1 MEKQMSYSISDF
13 KTAGETLRVNELRQ
27 ALYDAGAILMDKVL
41 VNLHGKEHQMRR
53 KVEAK
58 ILKPNF
64 FRWYETEVFQKTL
77 DETITPYLKE
87 GKADLVDLAY
97 RILLNLTADF
107 SGIDR
112 PKRSFEETERILI
125 MLRTFGKAAT
135 LGQAKGNKDAISNE
149 IKNSLEAFNKEFY
162 KPSKQKRL
170 EHLKR
175 LKLGDINESDLPR
188 DILTQLLK
196 NQEKLGLSDNIILK
210 ETAFYLLAGAFTS
223 IHSLTHAMHEIFERI
238 KDPIQKSKVMS
249 DPIYLQRCIHE
260 SMRLHPSSPTAMRR
274 PTCPFHT
281 TEGTVLNKSDTLVI
295 DLMEANRDI
304 SVFGLDAND
313 HNPERTLP
321 SGVPPYG
328 LSFGKGMHAC
338 IGVNLAAGNLPKEDS
353 DPTTHQFGIIT
364 LTAKKLLE
372 FGASPDKNNPG
383 VVDNST
389 VRNNWSSYPILF

>member
-1 MEKQMSYSISDF
+1 MSYTISDF
-13 KTAGETLRVNELRQ
+13 KTAGETLRVNDLRQ

-58 ILKPNF
+58 ILRPNF
-64 FRWYETEVFQKTL
+64 YRWYETEVFKKTL

-87 GKADLVDLAY
+87 GKADLVDLSY

-112 PKRSFEETERILI
+112 PDKSVAETERILS

-135 LGQAKGNKDAISNE
+135 LGQAKGDKDAISNE
-149 IKNSLEAFNKEFY
+149 INDSIEAFNNEFY

-170 EHLKR
+170 EYLNR
-175 LKLGDINESDLPR
+175 FKLGEISESDVPK
-188 DILTQLLK
+188 DVLTELLK
-196 NQEKLGLSDNIILK
+196 NQEKLGLSDDIILK

-223 IHSLTHAMHEIFERI
+223 IHTLTHAMHELFERM
-238 KDPIQKSKVMS
+238 KDPTQENRLMNE
-249 DPIYLQRCIHE
+249 PIYLQRCIHE

-274 PTCPFHT
+274 PTCPYQT
-281 TEGTVLNKSDTLVI
+281 NDGKTLNNSDTLVI
-295 DLMEANRDI
+295 NLMEANRDV
-304 SVFGLDAND
+304 SVFGLDAKE
-313 HNPERTLP
+313 HNPERNLP

-338 IGVNLAAGNLPKEDS
+338 IGVNLAAGIIPKKDT
-353 DPTTHQFGIIT
+353 DPLTHQYGIIT

-372 FGASPDKNNPG
+372 YGAVPNKNKPG
-383 VVDNST
+383 VVDRST

>member
-1 MEKQMSYSISDF
+1 MSYSISDF

-27 ALYDAGAILMDKVL
+27 ALYDAGAILMEKVL

-64 FRWYETEVFQKTL
+64 FRWYETEVFKKTL
-77 DETITPYLKE
+77 EETINPYLKE

-112 PKRSFEETERILI
+112 PKKSFDETERILKI
-125 MLRTFGKAAT
+125 LRTFGKAAT
-135 LGQAKGNKDAISNE
+135 LGQAKGNKDAITNE
-149 IKNSLEAFNKEFY
+149 IKNSLEEFNVEFF

-170 EHLKR
+170 EYIER
-175 LKLGDINESDLPR
+175 FKLGEINISELPR
-188 DILTQLLK
+188 DILTELLR
-196 NQEKLGLSDNIILK
+196 NQDKLGLSDDIILK
-210 ETAFYLLAGAFTS
+210 ETSFYLLAGAFTS
-223 IHSLTHAMHEIFERI
+223 IHTLTHAMHEIFERI
-238 KDPIQKSKVMS
+238 KDPVQKNKVTM

-281 TEGTVLNKSDTLVI
+281 TDGKILNKSDTLVI
-295 DLMEANRDI
+295 DLMAANRDI
-304 SVFGLDAND
+304 SIFGLDAND
-313 HNPERTLP
+313 HNPERNLP

-338 IGVNLAAGNLPKEDS
+338 IGINLAAGILPKEGS
-353 DPTTHQFGIIT
+353 NPANHQYGIIT

-372 FGASPDKNNPG
+372 YGAVPDKNNPPI
-383 VVDNST
+383 VDNST

>member
-1 MEKQMSYSISDF
+1 MSYTISDF
-13 KTAGETLRVNELRQ
+13 KTAGETLRVNDLRQ

-58 ILKPNF
+58 ILRPNF
-64 FRWYETEVFQKTL
+64 YRWYETEVFKKTL

-87 GKADLVDLAY
+87 GKADLVDLSY

-112 PKRSFEETERILI
+112 PNKSVAETERILS

-135 LGQAKGNKDAISNE
+135 LGQAKGDKDAISNE
-149 IKNSLEAFNKEFY
+149 INDSIEAFNNEFY

-170 EHLKR
+170 EYLNR
-175 LKLGDINESDLPR
+175 FKLGEISESDVPK
-188 DILTQLLK
+188 DVLTELLK
-196 NQEKLGLSDNIILK
+196 NQEKLGLSDDIILK

-223 IHSLTHAMHEIFERI
+223 IHTLTHAMHELFERM
-238 KDPIQKSKVMS
+238 KDPTQENRLMKE
-249 DPIYLQRCIHE
+249 PIYLQRCIHE

-274 PTCPFHT
+274 PTCPYQT
-281 TEGTVLNKSDTLVI
+281 NDGKTLNNSDTLVI
-295 DLMEANRDI
+295 NLMEANRDV
-304 SVFGLDAND
+304 SVFGLDAKE
-313 HNPERTLP
+313 HNPERNLP

-338 IGVNLAAGNLPKEDS
+338 IGVNLAAGIIPKEDT
-353 DPTTHQFGIIT
+353 DPLTHQYGIIT

-372 FGASPDKNNPG
+372 YGAVPNKNKPG
-383 VVDNST
+383 VVDRST

>member
-1 MEKQMSYSISDF
+1 MSYTISDF
-13 KTAGETLRVNELRQ
+13 KTAGETLRVNDLRQ

-53 KVEAK
+53 RVEAK
-58 ILKPNF
+58 ILRPNF
-64 FRWYETEVFQKTL
+64 YRWYETEVFKKTL

-87 GKADLVDLAY
+87 GKADLVDLSY

-112 PKRSFEETERILI
+112 PDKSVAETERILS

-135 LGQAKGNKDAISNE
+135 LGQAKGDKDAISNE
-149 IKNSLEAFNKEFY
+149 INDSIEAFNVEFY

-170 EHLKR
+170 EYLNR
-175 LKLGDINESDLPR
+175 FKLGEISESDVPK
-188 DILTQLLK
+188 DVLTELLK
-196 NQEKLGLSDNIILK
+196 NQEKLGLSDDIILK

-223 IHSLTHAMHEIFERI
+223 IHTLTHAMHELFERV
-238 KDPIQKSKVMS
+238 KDPTQENRLINE
-249 DPIYLQRCIHE
+249 PIYLQRCIHE

-274 PTCPFHT
+274 PTCPYQT
-281 TEGTVLNKSDTLVI
+281 NDGKTLNNSDTLVI
-295 DLMEANRDI
+295 NLMEANRDV
-304 SVFGLDAND
+304 SVFGLDAKE
-313 HNPERTLP
+313 HNPERNLP

-338 IGVNLAAGNLPKEDS
+338 IGVNLAAGIIPKKDT
-353 DPTTHQFGIIT
+353 DPLTHQYGIIT

-372 FGASPDKNNPG
+372 YGAVPNKNKPG
-383 VVDNST
+383 VVDRST
-389 VRNNWSSYPILF
+389 ARNNWSSYPILF

>member
-1 MEKQMSYSISDF
+1 MSYSINDF
-13 KTAGETLRVNELRQ
+13 KTAGETLRVNDLRQ

-58 ILKPNF
+58 ILKPKF
-64 FRWYETEVFQKTL
+64 FRWYETEVFKKTL

-112 PKRSFEETERILI
+112 PKKSDDETERILI

-135 LGQAKGNKDAISNE
+135 LGQAKGDKDAISNE
-149 IKNSLEAFNKEFY
+149 IKNSLEAFNTEFY

-170 EHLKR
+170 EYINR
-175 LKLGDINESDLPR
+175 FKLGEINESDVPR
-188 DILTQLLK
+188 DILTELLK
-196 NQEKLGLSDNIILK
+196 NQDNLGLSDDIILK

-223 IHSLTHAMHEIFERI
+223 IHTLTHAMHELFERI
-238 KDPIQKSKVMS
+238 KDPIQENRVMN

-274 PTCPFHT
+274 PTCPYQT
-281 TEGTVLNKSDTLVI
+281 NDGKILNNSDTLVI
-295 DLMEANRDI
+295 NLMEANRDV
-304 SVFGLDAND
+304 SVFGLDANE
-313 HNPERTLP
+313 HNPERNLP

-338 IGVNLAAGNLPKEDS
+338 IGVNLAAGILPKDDT
-353 DPTTHQFGIIT
+353 DPLTHQYGIVT

-372 FGASPDKNNPG
+372 YGAVPNKKKPG
-383 VVDNST
+383 VVDTST

>member
-1 MEKQMSYSISDF
+1 MSYTISDF
-13 KTAGETLRVNELRQ
+13 KTAGETLRVNDLRQ

-58 ILKPNF
+58 ILRPNF
-64 FRWYETEVFQKTL
+64 YRWYETEVFKKTL

-87 GKADLVDLAY
+87 GKADLVDLSY

-112 PKRSFEETERILI
+112 PDKSVAETERILS

-135 LGQAKGNKDAISNE
+135 LGQAKGDKDAISNE
-149 IKNSLEAFNKEFY
+149 INDSIEAFNVEFY

-170 EHLKR
+170 EYLNR
-175 LKLGDINESDLPR
+175 FKLGEISESDVPK
-188 DILTQLLK
+188 DVLTELLK
-196 NQEKLGLSDNIILK
+196 NQEKLGLSDDIILK

-223 IHSLTHAMHEIFERI
+223 IHTLTHAMHELFERV
-238 KDPIQKSKVMS
+238 KDPTQENRLINE
-249 DPIYLQRCIHE
+249 PIYLQRCIHE

-274 PTCPFHT
+274 PTCPYQT
-281 TEGTVLNKSDTLVI
+281 NDGKTLNNSDTIVVN
-295 DLMEANRDI
+295 LMEANRDV
-304 SVFGLDAND
+304 SVFGLDAKE
-313 HNPERTLP
+313 HNPERNLP

-338 IGVNLAAGNLPKEDS
+338 IGVNLAAGIIPKKDT
-353 DPTTHQFGIIT
+353 DPLTHQYGIIT

-372 FGASPDKNNPG
+372 YGAVPNKNKPG
-383 VVDNST
+383 VVDRST

>member
-1 MEKQMSYSISDF
+1 MSYIISDF
-13 KTAGETLRVNELRQ
+13 KTAGETLRVNDLRQ

-58 ILKPNF
+58 ILRPNF
-64 FRWYETEVFQKTL
+64 YRWYETEVFKKTL

-87 GKADLVDLAY
+87 GKADLVDLSY

-112 PKRSFEETERILI
+112 PDKSVAETERILS

-135 LGQAKGNKDAISNE
+135 LGQAKGDKDAISNE
-149 IKNSLEAFNKEFY
+149 INDSIEAFNVEFY

-170 EHLKR
+170 EYLNR
-175 LKLGDINESDLPR
+175 FKLGEISESDVPK
-188 DILTQLLK
+188 DVLTELLK
-196 NQEKLGLSDNIILK
+196 NQGKLGLSDDIILK

-223 IHSLTHAMHEIFERI
+223 IHTLTHAMHELFERM
-238 KDPIQKSKVMS
+238 KDPTQENRLMNE
-249 DPIYLQRCIHE
+249 PIYLQRCIHE

-274 PTCPFHT
+274 PTCPYQT
-281 TEGTVLNKSDTLVI
+281 NDGKTLNNSDTLVI
-295 DLMEANRDI
+295 NLMEANRDV
-304 SVFGLDAND
+304 SVFGLDAKE
-313 HNPERTLP
+313 HNPERNLP

-338 IGVNLAAGNLPKEDS
+338 IGVNLAAGIIPKKDT
-353 DPTTHQFGIIT
+353 DPLTHQYGIIT

-372 FGASPDKNNPG
+372 YGAVPNKNKPG
-383 VVDNST
+383 VVDRST

>member
-1 MEKQMSYSISDF
+1 MSYSISDF
-13 KTAGETLRVNELRQ
+13 KTASETLRVNDLKQ

-77 DETITPYLKE
+77 DETITPYLKA

-112 PKRSFEETERILI
+112 PKKSFDETERILI
-125 MLRTFGKAAT
+125 ILRTFGKAAT
-135 LGQAKGNKDAISNE
+135 LGQAKGDKDAISNE
-149 IKNSLEAFNKEFY
+149 IKSSLDEFNSEFY
-162 KPSKQKRL
+162 KPSKQRRLECIKRL
-170 EHLKR
+170 NRGE
-175 LKLGDINESDLPR
+175 INESDLPR
-188 DILTQLLK
+188 DILTELLK
-196 NQEKLGLSDNIILK
+196 NQKNLGLSDNIILK

-223 IHSLTHAMHEIFERI
+223 IHTLTHAMHEIFERI
-238 KDPIQKSKVMS
+238 KDPVQESKVMS
-249 DPIYLQRCIHE
+249 DPVYLQRCMHE

-281 TEGTVLNKSDTLVI
+281 TDGTILNKSDTLVI
-295 DLMEANRDI
+295 DLMASNRDVSI
-304 SVFGLDAND
+304 FGLDANE
-313 HNPERTLP
+313 HNPERNLP

-338 IGVNLAAGNLPKEDS
+338 IGVNLAAGVVPKKDS
-353 DPTTHQFGIIT
+353 DPATHQYGIIT
-364 LTAKKLLE
+364 LIAKKLLE
-372 FGASPDKNNPG
+372 YGVTPDKNNPG
-383 VVDNST
+383 VVDTST
-389 VRNNWSSYPILF
+389 ARNNWSSYPILFRS

>member
-1 MEKQMSYSISDF
+1 MSYTINDF
-13 KTAGETLRVNELRQ
+13 KTAGETLRVNDLRQ
-27 ALYDAGAILMDKVL
+27 ALYDSGAILMDKVL

-58 ILKPNF
+58 ILRPNF
-64 FRWYETEVFQKTL
+64 YRRYETEVFKKTL
-77 DETITPYLKE
+77 DETINPYLKE
-87 GKADLVDLAY
+87 GKADLVDLSY

-112 PKRSFEETERILI
+112 PNKSVAETERILT

-135 LGQAKGNKDAISNE
+135 LGQAKGDKDAISNE
-149 IKNSLEAFNKEFY
+149 INDSIEAFNREFY

-170 EHLKR
+170 EYLNR
-175 LKLGDINESDLPR
+175 FKLGEISESDVPK
-188 DILTQLLK
+188 DVLTELLK
-196 NQEKLGLSDNIILK
+196 NQENLGLSDDIILK

-223 IHSLTHAMHEIFERI
+223 IHTLTHAMHELFERM
-238 KDPIQKSKVMS
+238 KDPTQEKRLMNE
-249 DPIYLQRCIHE
+249 PIYLQRCIHE

-274 PTCPFHT
+274 PTCPYQT
-281 TEGTVLNKSDTLVI
+281 NDGKTLNNSDTLVI
-295 DLMEANRDI
+295 NLMEANRDV
-304 SVFGLDAND
+304 SVFGLDAKE
-313 HNPERTLP
+313 HNPERDLP

-338 IGVNLAAGNLPKEDS
+338 IGVNLAAGVIPKEDS
-353 DPTTHQFGIIT
+353 DPLTHQYGIIT

-372 FGASPDKNNPG
+372 YGAVPNKNKPS
-383 VVDNST
+383 VIDRST

>member
-1 MEKQMSYSISDF
+1 MSYTISDF
-13 KTAGETLRVNELRQ
+13 KTAGETLRVNDLRQ

-58 ILKPNF
+58 ILRPNF
-64 FRWYETEVFQKTL
+64 YRWYETEVFKKTL

-87 GKADLVDLAY
+87 GKADLVDLSY

-112 PKRSFEETERILI
+112 PDKSVAETERILS

-135 LGQAKGNKDAISNE
+135 LGQAKGDKDAISNE
-149 IKNSLEAFNKEFY
+149 INDSIEAFNREFY

-170 EHLKR
+170 EYLNR
-175 LKLGDINESDLPR
+175 FKLGEISESDVPK
-188 DILTQLLK
+188 DVLTELLK
-196 NQEKLGLSDNIILK
+196 NQEKLGLSDDIILK

-223 IHSLTHAMHEIFERI
+223 IHTLTHAMHELFERM
-238 KDPIQKSKVMS
+238 KDPTQENRLMKE
-249 DPIYLQRCIHE
+249 PIYLQRCIHE

-274 PTCPFHT
+274 PTCPYQT
-281 TEGTVLNKSDTLVI
+281 NDGKTLNNSDTLVI
-295 DLMEANRDI
+295 NLMEANRDV
-304 SVFGLDAND
+304 SVFGLDAKE
-313 HNPERTLP
+313 HNPERNLP

-338 IGVNLAAGNLPKEDS
+338 IGVNLAAGIIPKEDT
-353 DPTTHQFGIIT
+353 DPLTHQYGIIT

-372 FGASPDKNNPG
+372 YGAVPNKNKPG
-383 VVDNST
+383 VVDRST

>member
-1 MEKQMSYSISDF
+1 MSYTISDF
-13 KTAGETLRVNELRQ
+13 KTAGETLRVNDLRQ

-58 ILKPNF
+58 ILRPNF
-64 FRWYETEVFQKTL
+64 YRWYETEVFKKTL

-87 GKADLVDLAY
+87 GKADLVDLSY

-112 PKRSFEETERILI
+112 PNKSVAETERILS

-135 LGQAKGNKDAISNE
+135 LGQAKGDKDAISNE
-149 IKNSLEAFNKEFY
+149 INDSIEAFNVEFY

-170 EHLKR
+170 EYLNR
-175 LKLGDINESDLPR
+175 FKLGEISESDVPK
-188 DILTQLLK
+188 DVLTELLK
-196 NQEKLGLSDNIILK
+196 NQEKLGLSDDIILK

-223 IHSLTHAMHEIFERI
+223 IHTLTHAMHELFERM
-238 KDPIQKSKVMS
+238 KDPTQENRLMKE
-249 DPIYLQRCIHE
+249 PIYLQRCIHE

-274 PTCPFHT
+274 PTCPYQT
-281 TEGTVLNKSDTLVI
+281 NDGKTLNNSDTLVI
-295 DLMEANRDI
+295 NLMEANRDV
-304 SVFGLDAND
+304 SVFGLDAKE
-313 HNPERTLP
+313 HNPERNLP

-338 IGVNLAAGNLPKEDS
+338 IGVNLAAGIIPKKDT
-353 DPTTHQFGIIT
+353 DPLTHQYGIIT

-372 FGASPDKNNPG
+372 YGAVPNKNKPG
-383 VVDNST
+383 VVDRST

>member
-1 MEKQMSYSISDF
+1 MSYTISDF
-13 KTAGETLRVNELRQ
+13 KTAGETLRVNDLRQ

-58 ILKPNF
+58 ILRPNF
-64 FRWYETEVFQKTL
+64 YRWYETEVFKKTL

-87 GKADLVDLAY
+87 GKADLVDLSY

-112 PKRSFEETERILI
+112 PDKSVAETERILS

-135 LGQAKGNKDAISNE
+135 LGQAKGDKDAISNE
-149 IKNSLEAFNKEFY
+149 INDSIEAFNVEFY

-170 EHLKR
+170 EYLNR
-175 LKLGDINESDLPR
+175 FKLGEISESDVPK
-188 DILTQLLK
+188 DVLTELLK
-196 NQEKLGLSDNIILK
+196 NQEKLGLSDDIILK

-223 IHSLTHAMHEIFERI
+223 IHTLTHAMHELFERV
-238 KDPIQKSKVMS
+238 KDPTQENRLMNE
-249 DPIYLQRCIHE
+249 PIYLQRCIHE

-274 PTCPFHT
+274 PTCPYQT
-281 TEGTVLNKSDTLVI
+281 NDGKTLNNSDTLVI
-295 DLMEANRDI
+295 NLMEANRDV
-304 SVFGLDAND
+304 SVFGLDAKE
-313 HNPERTLP
+313 HNPERNLP

-338 IGVNLAAGNLPKEDS
+338 IGVNLAAGIIPKKDT
-353 DPTTHQFGIIT
+353 DPLTHQYGIIT

-372 FGASPDKNNPG
+372 YGAVPNKNKPG
-383 VVDNST
+383 VVDRST

>member
-1 MEKQMSYSISDF
+1 MSYTISDF
-13 KTAGETLRVNELRQ
+13 KTAGETLRVNDLRQ

-58 ILKPNF
+58 ILRPNF
-64 FRWYETEVFQKTL
+64 YRWYETEVFKKTL

-87 GKADLVDLAY
+87 GKADLVDLSY

-112 PKRSFEETERILI
+112 PDKSVAETERILS

-135 LGQAKGNKDAISNE
+135 LGQAKGDKDAISNE
-149 IKNSLEAFNKEFY
+149 INDSIEAFNVEFY

-170 EHLKR
+170 EYLNR
-175 LKLGDINESDLPR
+175 FKLGEISESDVPK
-188 DILTQLLK
+188 DVLTELLK
-196 NQEKLGLSDNIILK
+196 NQGKLGLSDDIILK

-223 IHSLTHAMHEIFERI
+223 IHTLTHAMHELFERV
-238 KDPIQKSKVMS
+238 KDLTQKNRLMNE
-249 DPIYLQRCIHE
+249 PIYLQRCIHE

-274 PTCPFHT
+274 PTCPYQT
-281 TEGTVLNKSDTLVI
+281 NDGKTLNNSDTLVI
-295 DLMEANRDI
+295 NLMEANRDV
-304 SVFGLDAND
+304 SVFGLDAKE
-313 HNPERTLP
+313 HNPERNLP

-338 IGVNLAAGNLPKEDS
+338 IGVNLAAGIIPKEDT
-353 DPTTHQFGIIT
+353 DPLTHQYGIIT

-372 FGASPDKNNPG
+372 YGAVPNKNKPG
-383 VVDNST
+383 VVDRST

>member
-1 MEKQMSYSISDF
+1 MSYTISDF
-13 KTAGETLRVNELRQ
+13 KTAGETLRVNDLRQ

-58 ILKPNF
+58 ILRPNF
-64 FRWYETEVFQKTL
+64 YRWYETEVFKKTL

-87 GKADLVDLAY
+87 GKADLVDLSY

-112 PKRSFEETERILI
+112 PDKSVAETERILS

-135 LGQAKGNKDAISNE
+135 LGQAKGDKDAISNE
-149 IKNSLEAFNKEFY
+149 INDSIEAFNVEFY

-170 EHLKR
+170 EYLNR
-175 LKLGDINESDLPR
+175 FKLGEISESDVPK
-188 DILTQLLK
+188 DVLTELLK
-196 NQEKLGLSDNIILK
+196 NQGKLGLSDDIILK

-223 IHSLTHAMHEIFERI
+223 IHTLTHAMHELFERV
-238 KDPIQKSKVMS
+238 KDLTQENRLMNE
-249 DPIYLQRCIHE
+249 PIYLQRCIHE

-274 PTCPFHT
+274 PTCPYQT
-281 TEGTVLNKSDTLVI
+281 NDGKTLNNSDTLVI
-295 DLMEANRDI
+295 NLMEANRDV
-304 SVFGLDAND
+304 SVFGLDAKE
-313 HNPERTLP
+313 HNPERNLP

-338 IGVNLAAGNLPKEDS
+338 IGVNLAAGIIPKEDT
-353 DPTTHQFGIIT
+353 DPLTHQYGIIT

-372 FGASPDKNNPG
+372 YGAVPNKNKPG
-383 VVDNST
+383 VVDRST

>member
-1 MEKQMSYSISDF
+1 MSYTISDF
-13 KTAGETLRVNELRQ
+13 KTAGETLRVNDLRQ

-58 ILKPNF
+58 ILRPNF
-64 FRWYETEVFQKTL
+64 YRWYETEVFKKTL

-87 GKADLVDLAY
+87 GKADLVDLSY

-112 PKRSFEETERILI
+112 PNKSVAETERILS

-135 LGQAKGNKDAISNE
+135 LGQAKGDKDAISNE
-149 IKNSLEAFNKEFY
+149 INDSIEAFNVEFY

-170 EHLKR
+170 EYLNR
-175 LKLGDINESDLPR
+175 FKLGEISER
-188 DILTQLLK
+188 DVPKDVLTELLK
-196 NQEKLGLSDNIILK
+196 NQGKLGLSDDIILK

-223 IHSLTHAMHEIFERI
+223 IHTLTHAMHELFERV
-238 KDPIQKSKVMS
+238 KDLTQENRIMNE
-249 DPIYLQRCIHE
+249 PIYLQRCIHE

-274 PTCPFHT
+274 PTCPYQT
-281 TEGTVLNKSDTLVI
+281 NDGKTLNNSDTLVI
-295 DLMEANRDI
+295 NLMEANRDV
-304 SVFGLDAND
+304 SVFGLDAKE
-313 HNPERTLP
+313 HNPERNLP

-338 IGVNLAAGNLPKEDS
+338 IGVNLAAGIIPKKDT
-353 DPTTHQFGIIT
+353 DPLTHQYGIIT

-372 FGASPDKNNPG
+372 YGAVPNKNKPG
-383 VVDNST
+383 VVDRST

>member
-1 MEKQMSYSISDF
+1 MSYTISDF
-13 KTAGETLRVNELRQ
+13 KTAGETLRVNDLRQ

-58 ILKPNF
+58 ILRPNF
-64 FRWYETEVFQKTL
+64 YRWYETEVFKKTL

-87 GKADLVDLAY
+87 GKADLVDLSY

-112 PKRSFEETERILI
+112 PNKSVAETERILS

-135 LGQAKGNKDAISNE
+135 LGQAKGDKDAISNE
-149 IKNSLEAFNKEFY
+149 INDSIEAFNVEFY

-170 EHLKR
+170 EYLNR
-175 LKLGDINESDLPR
+175 FKLGEISESDVPK
-188 DILTQLLK
+188 DVLTELLK
-196 NQEKLGLSDNIILK
+196 NQGKLGLSDDIILK

-223 IHSLTHAMHEIFERI
+223 IHTLTHAMHELFERM
-238 KDPIQKSKVMS
+238 KDPTQENRLMKE
-249 DPIYLQRCIHE
+249 PIYLQRCIHE

-274 PTCPFHT
+274 PTCPYQT
-281 TEGTVLNKSDTLVI
+281 NDGKTLNNSDTLVI
-295 DLMEANRDI
+295 NLMEANRDV
-304 SVFGLDAND
+304 SVFGLDAKE
-313 HNPERTLP
+313 HNPERNLP

-338 IGVNLAAGNLPKEDS
+338 IGVNLAAGIIPKEDT
-353 DPTTHQFGIIT
+353 DPLTHQYGIIT

-372 FGASPDKNNPG
+372 YGAVPNKNKPG
-383 VVDNST
+383 VVDRST

>member
-1 MEKQMSYSISDF
+1 MSYTISDF
-13 KTAGETLRVNELRQ
+13 KTAGETLRVNDLRQ

-58 ILKPNF
+58 ILRPNF
-64 FRWYETEVFQKTL
+64 YRWYETEVFKKTL

-87 GKADLVDLAY
+87 GKADLVDLSY

-112 PKRSFEETERILI
+112 PNKSVAETERILS

-135 LGQAKGNKDAISNE
+135 LGQAKGDKDAISNE
-149 IKNSLEAFNKEFY
+149 INDSIEAFNNEFY

-170 EHLKR
+170 EYLNR
-175 LKLGDINESDLPR
+175 FKLGEISESDVPK
-188 DILTQLLK
+188 DVLTELLK
-196 NQEKLGLSDNIILK
+196 NQEKLGLSDDIILK

-223 IHSLTHAMHEIFERI
+223 IHTLTHAMHELFERM
-238 KDPIQKSKVMS
+238 KDPTQENRLMKE
-249 DPIYLQRCIHE
+249 PIYLQRCIHE

-274 PTCPFHT
+274 PTCPYQT
-281 TEGTVLNKSDTLVI
+281 NDGKTLNNSDTLVI
-295 DLMEANRDI
+295 NLMEANRDV
-304 SVFGLDAND
+304 SVFGLDAKE
-313 HNPERTLP
+313 HNPERNLP

-338 IGVNLAAGNLPKEDS
+338 IGVNLAAGIIPKEDT
-353 DPTTHQFGIIT
+353 DPLTHQYGIIT

-372 FGASPDKNNPG
+372 YGAAPNKNKPG
-383 VVDNST
+383 VVDRST

>member
-1 MEKQMSYSISDF
+1 MSYTISDF
-13 KTAGETLRVNELRQ
+13 KTAGETLRVNDLRQ

-58 ILKPNF
+58 ILRPNF
-64 FRWYETEVFQKTL
+64 YRWYETEVFKKTL

-87 GKADLVDLAY
+87 GKADLVDLSY

-112 PKRSFEETERILI
+112 PDKSFAETERILS

-135 LGQAKGNKDAISNE
+135 LGQAKGDKDAISNE
-149 IKNSLEAFNKEFY
+149 INDSIEAFNREFY
-162 KPSKQKRL
+162 KPSKQKRIEYL
-170 EHLKR
+170 NR
-175 LKLGDINESDLPR
+175 FKLGEISESDVPK
-188 DILTQLLK
+188 DVLTELLK
-196 NQEKLGLSDNIILK
+196 NQGKLGLSDDIILK

-223 IHSLTHAMHEIFERI
+223 IHTLTHAMHELFERV
-238 KDPIQKSKVMS
+238 KDLTQKNRLMNE
-249 DPIYLQRCIHE
+249 PIYLQRCIHE

-274 PTCPFHT
+274 PTCPYQT
-281 TEGTVLNKSDTLVI
+281 NDGKTLNNSDTLVI
-295 DLMEANRDI
+295 NLMEANRDV
-304 SVFGLDAND
+304 SVFGLDAKE
-313 HNPERTLP
+313 HNPERNLP

-338 IGVNLAAGNLPKEDS
+338 IGVNLAAGIIPKEDT
-353 DPTTHQFGIIT
+353 DPLTHQYGIIT

-372 FGASPDKNNPG
+372 YGAVPNKNKPG
-383 VVDNST
+383 VVDRST

>member
-1 MEKQMSYSISDF
+1 MSYTISDF
-13 KTAGETLRVNELRQ
+13 KTAGETLRVNDLRQ

-58 ILKPNF
+58 ILRPNF
-64 FRWYETEVFQKTL
+64 YRWYETEVFKKTL

-87 GKADLVDLAY
+87 GKADLVDLSY

-112 PKRSFEETERILI
+112 PDKSVAETERILS

-135 LGQAKGNKDAISNE
+135 LGQAKGDKDAISNE
-149 IKNSLEAFNKEFY
+149 INDSIEAFNNEFY

-170 EHLKR
+170 EYLNR
-175 LKLGDINESDLPR
+175 FKLGEISESDVPK
-188 DILTQLLK
+188 DVLTELLK
-196 NQEKLGLSDNIILK
+196 NQGKLGLSDDIILK

-223 IHSLTHAMHEIFERI
+223 IHTLTHAMHELFERV
-238 KDPIQKSKVMS
+238 KDPTQENRLMNE
-249 DPIYLQRCIHE
+249 PIYLQRCIHE

-274 PTCPFHT
+274 PTCPYQT
-281 TEGTVLNKSDTLVI
+281 NDGKTLNNSDTLVI
-295 DLMEANRDI
+295 NLMEANRDI
-304 SVFGLDAND
+304 SVFGLDAKE
-313 HNPERTLP
+313 HNPERNLP

-338 IGVNLAAGNLPKEDS
+338 IGVNLAAGIIPKEDT
-353 DPTTHQFGIIT
+353 DPLTHQYGIIT

-372 FGASPDKNNPG
+372 YGAVPNKNKPG
-383 VVDNST
+383 VVDRST

>member
-1 MEKQMSYSISDF
+1 MSYTISDF
-13 KTAGETLRVNELRQ
+13 KTAGETLRVNDLRQ

-58 ILKPNF
+58 ILRPNF
-64 FRWYETEVFQKTL
+64 YRWYETEVFKKTL

-87 GKADLVDLAY
+87 GKADLVDLSY

-112 PKRSFEETERILI
+112 PDKSVAETERILS

-135 LGQAKGNKDAISNE
+135 LGQAKGDKDAISNE
-149 IKNSLEAFNKEFY
+149 INDSIEAFNVEFY

-170 EHLKR
+170 EYLNR
-175 LKLGDINESDLPR
+175 FKLGEISESDVPK
-188 DILTQLLK
+188 DVLTELLK
-196 NQEKLGLSDNIILK
+196 NQGKLGLSDDIILK

-223 IHSLTHAMHEIFERI
+223 IHTLTHAMHELFERV
-238 KDPIQKSKVMS
+238 KDPTQENRLMNE
-249 DPIYLQRCIHE
+249 PIYLQRCIHE

-274 PTCPFHT
+274 PTCPYQT
-281 TEGTVLNKSDTLVI
+281 NDGKTLNNSDTLVI
-295 DLMEANRDI
+295 NLMEANRDV
-304 SVFGLDAND
+304 SVFGLDAKE
-313 HNPERTLP
+313 HNPERNLP

-338 IGVNLAAGNLPKEDS
+338 IGVNLAAGIIPKEDT
-353 DPTTHQFGIIT
+353 DPLTHQYGIIT

-372 FGASPDKNNPG
+372 YGAVPNKNKPG
-383 VVDNST
+383 VVDRST

>member
-1 MEKQMSYSISDF
+1 MSYTISDF
-13 KTAGETLRVNELRQ
+13 KTAGETLRVNDLRQ

-58 ILKPNF
+58 ILRPNF
-64 FRWYETEVFQKTL
+64 YRWYETEVFKKTL

-87 GKADLVDLAY
+87 GKADLVDLSY

-112 PKRSFEETERILI
+112 PNKSVAETERILS

-135 LGQAKGNKDAISNE
+135 LGQAKGDKDAISNE
-149 IKNSLEAFNKEFY
+149 INDSIEAFNVEFY

-170 EHLKR
+170 EYLNR
-175 LKLGDINESDLPR
+175 FKLGEISESDVPK
-188 DILTQLLK
+188 DVLTELLK
-196 NQEKLGLSDNIILK
+196 NQGKLGLSDDIILK

-223 IHSLTHAMHEIFERI
+223 IHTLTHAMHELFERM
-238 KDPIQKSKVMS
+238 KDPTQENRLMKE
-249 DPIYLQRCIHE
+249 PIYLQRCIHE

-274 PTCPFHT
+274 PTCPYQT
-281 TEGTVLNKSDTLVI
+281 NDGKTLNNSDTIVVN
-295 DLMEANRDI
+295 LMEANRDV
-304 SVFGLDAND
+304 SVFGLDAKE
-313 HNPERTLP
+313 HNPERNLP

-338 IGVNLAAGNLPKEDS
+338 IGVNLAAGIIPKEDT
-353 DPTTHQFGIIT
+353 DPLTHQYGIIT

-372 FGASPDKNNPG
+372 YGAAPNKNKPG
-383 VVDNST
+383 VVDRST

>member
-1 MEKQMSYSISDF
+1 MSYTISDF

-58 ILKPNF
+58 ILRPNF
-64 FRWYETEVFQKTL
+64 YRWYETEVFKKTL

-87 GKADLVDLAY
+87 GKADLVDLSY

-112 PKRSFEETERILI
+112 PDKSVAETERILS

-135 LGQAKGNKDAISNE
+135 LGQAKGDKDAISNE
-149 IKNSLEAFNKEFY
+149 INDSIEAFNNEFY

-170 EHLKR
+170 EYLNR
-175 LKLGDINESDLPR
+175 FKLGEISESDVPK
-188 DILTQLLK
+188 DVLTELLK
-196 NQEKLGLSDNIILK
+196 NQEKLGLSDDIILK

-223 IHSLTHAMHEIFERI
+223 IHTLTHAMHELFERM
-238 KDPIQKSKVMS
+238 KDPTQENRLMKE
-249 DPIYLQRCIHE
+249 PIYLQRCIHE

-274 PTCPFHT
+274 PTCPYQT
-281 TEGTVLNKSDTLVI
+281 NDGKTLNNSDTLVI
-295 DLMEANRDI
+295 NLMEANRDV
-304 SVFGLDAND
+304 SVFGLDAKE
-313 HNPERTLP
+313 HNPERNLP

-338 IGVNLAAGNLPKEDS
+338 IGVNLAAGIIPKEDT
-353 DPTTHQFGIIT
+353 DPLTHQYGIIT

-372 FGASPDKNNPG
+372 YGAAPNKNKPG
-383 VVDNST
+383 VVDRST

>member
-1 MEKQMSYSISDF
+1 MSYTISDF

-58 ILKPNF
+58 ILRPNF
-64 FRWYETEVFQKTL
+64 YRWYETEVFKKTL

-87 GKADLVDLAY
+87 GKADLVDLSY

-112 PKRSFEETERILI
+112 PNKSVAETERILS

-135 LGQAKGNKDAISNE
+135 LGQAKGDKDAISNE
-149 IKNSLEAFNKEFY
+149 INDSIEAFNNEFY

-170 EHLKR
+170 EYLNR
-175 LKLGDINESDLPR
+175 FKLGEISESDVPK
-188 DILTQLLK
+188 DVLTELLK
-196 NQEKLGLSDNIILK
+196 NQEKLGLSDDIILK

-223 IHSLTHAMHEIFERI
+223 IHTLTHAMHELFERM
-238 KDPIQKSKVMS
+238 KDPTQENRLMKE
-249 DPIYLQRCIHE
+249 PIYLQRCIHE

-274 PTCPFHT
+274 PTCPYQT
-281 TEGTVLNKSDTLVI
+281 NDGKTLNNSDTLVI
-295 DLMEANRDI
+295 NLMEANRDV
-304 SVFGLDAND
+304 SVFGLDAKE
-313 HNPERTLP
+313 HNPERNLP

-338 IGVNLAAGNLPKEDS
+338 IGVNLAAGIIPKEDT
-353 DPTTHQFGIIT
+353 DPLTHQYGIIT

-372 FGASPDKNNPG
+372 YGAAPNKNKPG
-383 VVDNST
+383 VVDRST
-389 VRNNWSSYPILF
+389 VRNNWSSYPIIF